1 MKPAQKP
8 GRSAFRKV
16 NADASSASIIAL
28 RRLRF
33 AEMQT
38 PRQLTAGPYDLRRGG
53 IGLRSVRLP
62 DTV

>member
-16 NADASSASIIAL
+16 KC
-28 RRLRF
+28 RRQLGFDHRPAAITF

-53 IGLRSVRLP
+53 TGLRSVRPP